1 MDPVH
6 GATSETPVSDQRGQV
21 DEGGQAGAGGAASP
35 VDRRAMLLGAGL
47 VGVAALGVSGLAR
60 RAKAG
65 PIDPPAGPVS
75 STGLTLQQISTKLDS
90 SSATTGSKLD
100 AIDAKVAFGP
110 QGVSEP
116 RVPITACPSSA
127 TAQFVVT
134 QPGAYYLPHNIVQDI
149 SKPVCIDVLCDD
161 FDLDGQGFSFI
172 GTPNARS
179 SGIRGSSRKNL
190 EFYDFTF
197 RGWGGCP
204 IDCATCDDL
213 FVSDCIFHSCVC
225 PDNSFPGEFGAIIRG
240 QDHCEV
246 VDTCVVSCAGTAV
259 ALRDCGYLFELTVT
273 GSSSSRSTLRCASNS
288 CISTC
293 AVLMCASSMG
303 AAMECANDSTIT
315 ECSVRQCTCHTGYS
329 VGSRCVVESV
339 ECNGGTGAFCV
350 MGDSCSLEDSSVFSR
365 SLGSSSPVQ
374 AMVVGGDACCVS
386 EVDLRLCPSFAVLLG
401 AQAVVECCECTGGS
415 GAFCVCGPAST
426 VEDCSVSNRALIAGT
441 TSVAH
446 IQCADGSCVTECDV
460 RNCVGLAVS
469 VESNSV
475 IECCEVSG
483 GSGGAFHCADS
494 CCVEDSSVT
503 NHEGF
508 SVTCGARCSIDDNHF
523 RMCWGA
529 TCGTECCVSGNEMSV
544 SSSAMGGGAA
554 VTIGGER
561 CCVSDNFVTSGSIL
575 VVSGGDF
582 TLLERNHVTG
592 AGGGTGIGGGSISVA
607 SGVTGCHLRGNH
619 VRRNSVSNAYALPP
633 GTSFGP
639 VVNAIAGGDVSA
651 LPGGTS
657 PHANFVY

>member
-6 GATSETPVSDQRGQV
+6 GAASETPVSDQQGQ
-21 DEGGQAGAGGAASP
+21 DMQREAASP
-35 VDRRAMLLGAGL
+35 LDRRLLLLGAGL
-47 VGVAALGVSGLAR
+47 AGVAALTRVGR
-60 RAKAG
+60 AG
-65 PIDPPAGPVS
+65 PIDPPAGPVG
-75 STGLTLQQISTKLDS
+75 STGLTLQQVATKLDT
-90 SSATTGSKLD
+90 SSAATQGQLA
-100 AIDAKVAFGP
+100 AIDAKVAFSP

-116 RVPITACPSSA
+116 RTPITLCPSSA

-149 SKPVCIDVLCDD
+149 TKPVCIEVQCDG
-161 FDLDGQGFSFI
+161 FDLDGQGFSFV

-179 SGIRGSSRKNL
+179 ACIRAAGQRDL
-190 EFYDFTF
+190 EFYDFSV

-204 IDCATCDDL
+204 IDCATCDDM
-213 FVSDCIFHSCVC
+213 FISDCIFHSCVC
-225 PDNSFPGEFGAIIRG
+225 PDNGFPGEFGAMIRG

-246 VDTCVVSCAGTAV
+246 TDTCVVSCVGTAV
-259 ALRDCGYLFELTVT
+259 ALRDCAYLFELTVT

-293 AVLMCASSMG
+293 AVLMCQSSLG
-303 AAMECANDSTIT
+303 SAMECAHDSTIT
-315 ECSVRQCTCHTGYS
+315 ECSVRQCTCHAGYS
-329 VGSRCVVESV
+329 VGSRCVVECV

-350 MGDSCSLEDSSVFSR
+350 MGDSCSLEDSSVLSR
-365 SLGSSSPVQ
+365 SLGSSSSVQ
-374 AMVVGGDACCVS
+374 AMIVGGDACCVS

-415 GAFCVCGPAST
+415 GAFCVCGPSSS
-426 VEDCSVSNRALIAGT
+426 VEDCSVSSRALVAGT

-460 RNCVGLAVS
+460 RGCTGLAVS
-469 VESNSV
+469 VGSNSV

-483 GSGGAFHCADS
+483 GSGGAFHCADG

-508 SVTCGARCSIDDNHF
+508 SVECGSRCSVDDNHF

-529 TCGTECCVSGNEMSV
+529 TCGAECCISGNEMTV
-544 SSSAMGGGAA
+544 SSSALGGGAA
-554 VTIGGER
+554 ITVGGER
-561 CCVSDNFVTSGSIL
+561 CCVSDNFITGGGL
-575 VVSGGDF
+575 VVIFGGDY
-582 TLLERNHVTG
+582 TLLEGNHVSG
-592 AGGGTGIGGGSISVA
+592 SGGPAGTGGGSISIA
-607 SGVTGCHLRGNH
+607 QGVTGCHVRSNH
-619 VRRNSVSNAYALPP
+619 VRRGSLSSAISMPP

-651 LPGGTS
+651 LPGGGS
-657 PHANFVY
+657 SHANFVF